1 MKTPRGRASRFDCP
15 RFGSLT
21 TQLLLNRDCACGIL
35 DERKTVPGR
44 ASLTYARRMQGSPEP
59 VVAATEEAF
68 WDEERRRTFVPVRV
82 ACALGIFAFGSYY
95 FLDPFVAPN
104 VRSLF
109 IARTVIILVHLGV
122 LAFSFTALAARHF
135 RVLALLPCFAI
146 GLGVVVVTQLAGG
159 GASRYH
165 EALLLTFLA
174 YPLVVPTRPISAGL
188 SFASIAFVYGAVMTA
203 TGVTGPLSIWMTNNF
218 MLWLAVLIATA
229 GVALGFRERRLAFSA
244 GVTIAKTSEQL
255 AGALAHAQLEKE
267 QSDSL
272 LRQVTTMRTERL
284 TWLENLARFL
294 RHELKNQIVAVG
306 TSIDLAQDGESLDA
320 NRIYLGRAQRSLSRM
335 RGLVS
340 SATEATSLEAAL
352 VADEMTRV
360 DLSALVAERV
370 YTFQQLH
377 PSRQLV
383 LRLKPELWVEGNE
396 ERLAQLLDKLLN
408 NAVEHSPLD
417 AETRVTLR
425 RQGDDWFEISVE
437 NEGDALP
444 DDRERMFEAFVSS
457 QSGPEN
463 LGLGLFVAQ
472 SIARNHGGLI
482 SAEDLPN
489 TEGARFVFRLPS
501 VRARAKEQ
509 ATHSAVGEPSGLRD
523 LPGSTETDSRS

>member
-1 MKTPRGRASRFDCP
+1 M
-15 RFGSLT
+15 
-21 TQLLLNRDCACGIL
+21 
-35 DERKTVPGR
+35 VPQPGG
-44 ASLTYARRMQGSPEP
+44 LTYARRMQGSPEP

-82 ACALGIFAFGSYY
+82 ACALGISAFGSYY

-229 GVALGFRERRLAFSA
+229 GVALGFRERRRAFNA
-244 GVTIAKTSEQL
+244 RVTIAKTSEQL

-272 LRQVTTMRTERL
+272 LQQVTTMRAERL

-294 RHELKNQIVAVG
+294 RHELSNQIVAVS
-306 TSIDLAQDGESLDA
+306 TSIELAASDGSA
-320 NRIYLGRAQRSLSRM
+320 FGSQTYLERAQRSLGRM

-352 VADEMTRV
+352 TVEELERV
-360 DLSALVAERV
+360 DLSGVVMDRV
-370 YTFQQLH
+370 TAFQDLH
-377 PSRQLV
+377 PSRHFTLK
-383 LRLKPELWVEGNE
+383 LRPGLSIDGNE
-396 ERLAQLLDKLLN
+396 GRLAQLLDKLLS
-408 NAVEHSPLD
+408 NAVEHSAED
-417 AETRVTLR
+417 AEIRVNLGLADR
-425 RQGDDWFEISVE
+425 GWVELSVE

-444 DDRERMFEAFVSS
+444 EDRARIFEAFVSS
-457 QSGPEN
+457 QKSAEN

-472 SIARNHGGLI
+472 RIALNHGGQI
-482 SAEDLPN
+482 RAEELPQGS
-489 TEGARFVFRLPS
+489 GARFAVSLPKARGEGRGTQS
-501 VRARAKEQ
+501 EEGHFARGERAKAPEDQ
-509 ATHSAVGEPSGLRD
+509 P
-523 LPGSTETDSRS
+523 PQ